1 MTLLVGAT
9 LALYWPVTG
18 FDFVNLDDQSYIV
31 RNPHVTGGLTRQGL
45 VWAFTSAGYESNWHP
60 LAWLSHMVDVELFGV
75 RPGLHH
81 LTNLA
86 LHAAN
91 AALLFGLLLRMTSAF
106 WKSAF
111 VAALFAV
118 HPLHVES
125 VAWVTERK
133 DVLSTFFWMLT
144 LAAYLRYVEDRSRW
158 RFGLVIVS
166 LALGLMTKPMVLTV
180 PLLLL
185 LLDYWPLGRMKFT
198 NAAGRPDPA
207 QPGVNTPLLL
217 KEKLPLLALSLAS
230 GIVTLVAQGPTV
242 QSLEVCPLT
251 TRLANAVVAYA
262 TYVVK
267 ALWPVGLAVFYPY
280 HADRLTTWPVLGAV
294 LFLTTITFMALRSL
308 PKYPYLGVG
317 WCWYLLTLLPVIGL
331 VQFGGH
337 ALADRYMYVPLIG
350 LAVMVAWGAPELTG
364 QRLPRRWRAILSGTA
379 VVALAV
385 PACHQI
391 AYWTNSETL
400 MTHAIAVTQ
409 DNWLAHHNLGVAYLE
424 QGRLAEAVTQLE
436 EALRIRPNYTTAH
449 LNLGSAYSA
458 MGRFSDAEREYRR
471 TIQLKPDK
479 AEAYNNLGKLHLDQ
493 NRLDEAYVLFQQA
506 LQRKP
511 DFAEAHYNAGIALQG
526 RGEREQAI
534 AEYRAALRIKPDFLE
549 PYINLGNAM
558 DEAGRFPEAIEQYR
572 KAIGLRPNSPLA
584 HYNLA
589 LTLDKGGA
597 REEAISHY
605 REALRLDPDLV
616 QARSRLEN
624 ALRRR

>member
-1 MTLLVGAT
+1 
-9 LALYWPVTG
+9 
-18 FDFVNLDDQSYIV
+18 
-31 RNPHVTGGLTRQGL
+31 
-45 VWAFTSAGYESNWHP
+45 
-60 LAWLSHMVDVELFGV
+60 MVDVELFGV
-75 RPGLHH
+75 RPGPHH
-81 LTNLA
+81 LTSLA

-91 AALLFGLLLRMTSAF
+91 TVLLFGLLLRMTSAF
-106 WKSAF
+106 WKCAF
-111 VAALFAV
+111 VAAVFAV

-125 VAWVTERK
+125 VAWVAERK
-133 DVLSTFFWMLT
+133 DVLSTFFWMLA
-144 LAAYLRYVEDRSRW
+144 LSAYLRYVEDRSR
-158 RFGLVIVS
+158 RRYCLVLAS
-166 LALGLMTKPMVLTV
+166 LALGLMAKPMVLTL

-185 LLDYWPLGRMKFT
+185 LLDYWPLGRMKG
-198 NAAGRPDPA
+198 ASVAGGPSPSRQGLA
-207 QPGVNTPLLL
+207 IPLLL

-242 QSLEVCPLT
+242 QSFAESPLT
-251 TRLANAVVAYA
+251 TRAANAVVAYT
-262 TYVVK
+262 TYVIK

-294 LFLTTITFMALRSL
+294 LFLATITFLVLRSL

-317 WCWYLLTLLPVIGL
+317 WCWFLLTLLPVIGL

-350 LAVMVAWGAPELTG
+350 LAVMAAWGAPELAG

-385 PACHQI
+385 PARHQV
-391 AYWTNSETL
+391 AHWTNSETL
-400 MTHAIAVTQ
+400 MSHAIAVTQ

-424 QGRLAEAVTQLE
+424 QGRLAEAVTHLE
-436 EALRIRPNYTTAH
+436 QALRIKPNYTNAH
-449 LNLGSAYSA
+449 LNLGSVYSS
-458 MGRFSDAEREYRR
+458 MGRFSDAEREYRL
-471 TIQLKPDK
+471 TIELKPEK
-479 AEAYNNLGKLHLDQ
+479 VEAYNNLGKLYLDQ
-493 NRLDEAYVLFQQA
+493 NRPDEAYVWFQQA
-506 LQRKP
+506 LRRKP

-534 AEYRAALRIKPDFLE
+534 AEYRAALRLKPDFLE
-549 PYINLGNAM
+549 PHINLGNAL

-572 KAIGLRPNSPLA
+572 KAIGLRPTSPLA

-597 REEAISHY
+597 REEAIAHY